1 MHKAPSSLQLQ
12 ASPLNSM
19 TYYVIVVI
27 LFCLYLKYFE
37 IIICWELFYSYSLL
51 LINNYQLCRK
61 RLDNKIG
68 SMLQSSGRMMQ
79 YQVNYQLS
87 VFYAM
92 SQTILLSS
100 KKIKRNLETLYLLS
114 PFLVFIEHN
123 LEFKFFHF
131 LYIFFKVSRCGPFI
145 IKSEDE

>member
-37 IIICWELFYSYSLL
+37 IIICWELFYSYSWL

-100 KKIKRNLETLYLLS
+100 KKIKKESGDTQSILS
-114 PFLVFIEHN
+114 
-123 LEFKFFHF
+123 FHWTQ
-131 LYIFFKVSRCGPFI
+131 LRIQIFSFSLHIF
-145 IKSEDE
+145 